1 MNIFKRYIFF
11 VSAIFLLGL
20 LFPVYNASAAPNSC
34 ACYAGEFELSKFSA
48 SQASVCADRC
58 STLPS
63 LTAYSFGDDTAA
75 KTGLAA
81 NDGKSGSECWCS
93 ADTMSNWKN
102 TADAAGALV
111 HLSAGL
117 AAQIVGAFATAVDG
131 GTFFWMANYYN
142 ATTIQNYL
150 NSTQHVSFKVGKF
163 TSRDTCEQMCANKDG
178 KSFVF
183 GNGWLLGNVAYPK
196 IVANTPSAVT
206 TMDRNIAGSTV
217 ASGIIQCG
225 RPGHEL
231 CTLCDLIKGIYDIVQ
246 YIIKI
251 AVWVTLTAIAI
262 GGGMYALS
270 AGNSNMIELAKG
282 AMKKALIG
290 LVIVLTAWLMV
301 NTLLLVIGTQSN
313 LGITG
318 VVSWGKFECA
328 ATN

>member
-1 MNIFKRYIFF
+1 MMKIFKKYIFF
-11 VSAIFLLGL
+11 VTAIFLVGL
-20 LFPVYNASAAPNSC
+20 FFPIHNLFAAPDSC
-34 ACYAGEFELSKFSA
+34 ACYAGEFELSKFGA

-63 LTAYSFGDDTAA
+63 VTAYSFGEDTTA
-75 KTGLAA
+75 KKPLMA
-81 NDGKSGSECWCS
+81 NAGKSGSECWCS

-102 TADAAGALV
+102 TADAAGV
-111 HLSAGL
+111 VFKVGVGL
-117 AAQIVGAFATAVDG
+117 ATVIGIPDAGTA
-131 GTFFWMANYYN
+131 
-142 ATTIQNYL
+142 IQEYL
-150 NSTQHVSFKVGKF
+150 NSTQHTSYKVGKF
-163 TSRDTCEQMCANKDG
+163 TSRDTCEQMCANKDY

-183 GNGWLLGNVAYPK
+183 GNGWFLGNVIYPK

-206 TMDRNIAGSTV
+206 TMDRNVPGSTV

-251 AVWVTLTAIAI
+251 AVWVTLAAIAV

-270 AGNSNMIELAKG
+270 AGESKMIELAKG
-282 AMKKALIG
+282 AMKNALIG
-290 LVIVLTAWLMV
+290 LVIVLTAWLMI

-313 LGITG
+313 LGISG

-328 ATN
+328 AATH

>member
-1 MNIFKRYIFF
+1 MKGLKKTYQSKVTLFLVVVFIIGTGFF
-11 VSAIFLLGL
+11 PIH
-20 LFPVYNASAAPNSC
+20 NA
-34 ACYAGEFELSKFSA
+34 
-48 SQASVCADRC
+48 
-58 STLPS
+58 
-63 LTAYSFGDDTAA
+63 
-75 KTGLAA
+75 LA
-81 NDGKSGSECWCS
+81 E
-93 ADTMSNWKN
+93 
-102 TADAAGALV
+102 ALV
-111 HLSAGL
+111 
-117 AAQIVGAFATAVDG
+117 
-131 GTFFWMANYYN
+131 
-142 ATTIQNYL
+142 
-150 NSTQHVSFKVGKF
+150 
-163 TSRDTCEQMCANKDG
+163 
-178 KSFVF
+178 
-183 GNGWLLGNVAYPK
+183 P
-196 IVANTPSAVT
+196 
-206 TMDRNIAGSTV
+206 
-217 ASGIIQCG
+217 CG
-225 RPGHEL
+225 RTGQPM